1 MRTTK
6 TISISLPPEM
16 LKQAERVA
24 KKEGRTKS
32 ELVRE
37 ALRRYIQARQWEEL
51 NSYGRARA
59 RELGIREED
68 IDRLIHEYRTERRGR
83 KKRQPTR

>member
-83 KKRQPTR
+83 KKRQATR

>member
-68 IDRLIHEYRTERRGR
+68 IDRLIREYRTERRGQ
-83 KKRQPTR
+83 KKRQATR

>member
-1 MRTTK
+1 MRNTK
-6 TISISLPPEM
+6 TISISLPPEI

-37 ALRRYIQARQWEEL
+37 ALRRYIQAREWEEL
-51 NSYGRARA
+51 NSYGRVRA
-59 RELGIREED
+59 RELGIGEED
-68 IDRLIHEYRTERRGR
+68 IDRIIHEYRTERRVQ
-83 KKRQPTR
+83 KKRQAAR

>member
-1 MRTTK
+1 MRVTR

-16 LKQAERVA
+16 LKEAERVA
-24 KKEGRTKS
+24 KEEGRTKS

-37 ALRRYIQARQWEEL
+37 ALRRYIRAREWEEITA
-51 NSYGRARA
+51 YGRTKA

-68 IDRLIHEYRTERRGR
+68 VDRIIHEYRAEQRQKS
-83 KKRQPTR
+83 KKHSTR